1 MVLHNMFVIMVRRK
15 GIKHVDMSGDGR
27 GYNPTIKKHNASNV
41 KKNNE
46 KKKMFAYA
54 FAFIDLKTNMYVGY
68 GTGMRSE
75 KEAFYSAKQMMSSL
89 GIEVD
94 SEENRDIHTILHST
108 KDKYDGE
115 LQQEMARNMERP
127 YERHKGLSGGVL

>member
-1 MVLHNMFVIMVRRK
+1 
-15 GIKHVDMSGDGR
+15 
-27 GYNPTIKKHNASNV
+27 
-41 KKNNE
+41 
-46 KKKMFAYA
+46 MFAYA